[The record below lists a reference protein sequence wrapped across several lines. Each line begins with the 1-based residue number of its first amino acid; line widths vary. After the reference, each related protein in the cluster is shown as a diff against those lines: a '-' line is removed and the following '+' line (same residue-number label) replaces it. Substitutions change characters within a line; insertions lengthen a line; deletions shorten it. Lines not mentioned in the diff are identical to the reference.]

1 MNVSENH
8 LSQGPSLQTRLTIM
22 AASSAITF
30 LLAEGLVRFADGNA
44 APMIRL
50 FEQAED
56 GSIQLE
62 KEGEA
67 RIISPRGEPWVLQTN
82 SDGYRLPAKPISES
96 AWIAVGDSQVMGNG
110 VNGDAPFPA
119 QTMLDGA
126 HVHNAGVPG
135 YGIADAL
142 WLATQHLD
150 AHPAKGVI
158 VVVNQMND
166 WDEADAQVGNR
177 YTVRGGWL
185 LDTEDA
191 SGPRGTFL
199 ASPLSS
205 SHLLFLVGHL
215 LLRDWDATAPPTPTW
230 MSDPASQRAT
240 TLRFAQAVK
249 QFRLKHPDTQVVPVY
264 LPADLY
270 AAADRLSE
278 SPLTPHVESVETAPW
293 EDSRLRDQVMF
304 AFADLDIL
312 DLTPTLQGRADAF
325 LTGDYH
331 LSKQGHTLVARAI
344 EAHVAAIAGSEATKS
359 QRP

>member
-1 MNVSENH
+1 M
-8 LSQGPSLQTRLTIM
+8 SQGPSLRTRLTIM
-22 AASSAITF
+22 AASTAITF
-30 LLAEGLVRFADGNA
+30 LLAEGLVRLADGNA

-56 GSIQLE
+56 GDIRLE
-62 KEGEA
+62 QNGEA
-67 RIISPRGEPWVLQTN
+67 RIISPRGEPWTLQTN
-82 SDGYRLPAKPISES
+82 ADGYRRPSSTLSSE

-110 VNGDAPFPA
+110 VDGHAPFPA
-119 QTMLDGA
+119 QTKLDGS
-126 HVHNAGVPG
+126 HLHNAGVPG

-142 WLATQHLD
+142 WLASRHLD

-166 WDEADAQVGNR
+166 WDEAEAQVGNR

-185 LDTEDA
+185 LDSEDA
-191 SGPRGTFL
+191 AGPRGSFL

-215 LLRDWDATAPPTPTW
+215 MLRDWDPSPPTIPAW
-230 MSDPASQRAT
+230 MSDPAGQRAT
-240 TLRFAQAVK
+240 TLRFAHAIK
-249 QFRLKHPDTQVVPVY
+249 QFQLQHPDTRVVPVY

-270 AAADRLSE
+270 AASDRLSE
-278 SPLTPHVESVETAPW
+278 SPLTPHVDQLSTPPW
-293 EDSRLRDQVMF
+293 DDTRLRDQVMF

-331 LSKQGHTLVARAI
+331 LSEQGHALVARAI
-344 EAHVAAIAGSEATKS
+344 EAHVSELQEPVGPET
-359 QRP
+359 QHP